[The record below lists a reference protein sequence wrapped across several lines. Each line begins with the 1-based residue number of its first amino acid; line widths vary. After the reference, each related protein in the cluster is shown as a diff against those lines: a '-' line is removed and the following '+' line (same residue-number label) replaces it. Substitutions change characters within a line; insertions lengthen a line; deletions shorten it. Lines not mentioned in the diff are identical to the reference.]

1 MTGLELRRHVAA
13 PPEKV
18 FAIASDFA
26 RAPETIRGIA
36 KLELLTDGPV
46 GVGTRFRETRVFF
59 KREAVEEMEVTAFD
73 PPRGYSLGAE
83 SHGCRYLTE
92 YRFEPSGDGTDV
104 VFTFSATPL
113 TTVAKVMCFLMKPMA
128 KMMLKECAKDMD
140 DIARAAESELATSQG

>member
-26 RAPETIRGIA
+26 RAPEIIGGIT

-59 KREAVEEMEVTAFD
+59 KKEAAEEMVVTTFD

-104 VFTFSATPL
+104 LFTFTATPL
-113 TTVAKVMCFLMKPMA
+113 TTAARIMSFLMKPMA
-128 KMMLKECAKDMD
+128 KMMLKECAKQLD
-140 DIARAAESELATSQG
+140 DVARAAEAKTTAQG